1 VGNSLEYAINLRD
14 GFSGVAS
21 KVKGSVDDIGK
32 GIQNLSKTAS
42 SGMSALSGDF
52 SKLGDVIGG
61 IGGPAAA
68 MGAAVVGALG
78 SMITKTMEASEGFRK
93 LSERTGASVEF
104 LSGFTQAADD
114 MFVSSEAV
122 NASLTIF
129 AKKLGG
135 AEDAMDGSGTTA
147 GAFAKKLA
155 ELGIVSGDMED
166 ALGQV
171 ADRFAGM
178 KDGSEKTALA
188 VQLFGKQGVE
198 LIPILNKGRDAI
210 NEMTAAAK
218 EMGLVMTTE
227 TTQAVTRLKQVLDN
241 LRDRAEGAALNMGSG
256 LVKAAADAGE
266 AFLKFDDK
274 QRIMWQRADADNWL
288 GMTLRVYKTYT
299 EVNDKLVKTL
309 GVSNLAM
316 NEQREW
322 ALKDGDAFSYLT
334 SKTYDAA
341 TAYQQMYGD
350 LNHAS
355 SQMVSFGVAM
365 HEAAQPTQAM
375 KDAALGV
382 NSAVGEMPVVY
393 DKAMTATL
401 IYKLATNQLSF
412 ETFKQETA
420 TRAVTKALFDGKITT
435 EEAAALYQGLADK
448 SIKTEDAL
456 KRTGKAGEEAA
467 ALIDKMND
475 SMGRVKSKDVSLTFN
490 AFRTPMFN
498 DAVGTWA
505 GLNDKSVTV
514 TVNASAGD
522 VNLPIPA
529 GGGNSSP
536 YGTGNN
542 NEYGG
547 ALARGGPVKK
557 SKPYLVGEE
566 GPEMFVPYASGYI
579 VPNSQTPGTK
589 ASGATANT
597 FNMSSPE
604 IIINSVDGAAIAQQ
618 IQRQTLNVA
627 RRARA
632 RASLAG

>member
-1 VGNSLEYAINLRD
+1 
-14 GFSGVAS
+14 
-21 KVKGSVDDIGK
+21 
-32 GIQNLSKTAS
+32 
-42 SGMSALSGDF
+42 
-52 SKLGDVIGG
+52 
-61 IGGPAAA
+61 
-68 MGAAVVGALG
+68 
-78 SMITKTMEASEGFRK
+78 
-93 LSERTGASVEF
+93 
-104 LSGFTQAADD
+104 

-122 NASLTIF
+122 NASLMIF

-288 GMTLRVYKTYT
+288 GMTLRVYKMYT
-299 EVNDKLVKTL
+299 EVNDKMVKTL
-309 GVSNLAM
+309 SVSNTAM
-316 NEQREW
+316 HEQREW

-350 LNHAS
+350 LNRAS
-355 SQMVSFGVAM
+355 SQTVSFGVAM
-365 HEAAQPTQAM
+365 HEASQPTQEM

-382 NSAVGEMPVVY
+382 NSAVGEMPLVY
-393 DKAMTATL
+393 DNAMKATA
-401 IYKLATNQLSF
+401 IYKLATGQLSF

-456 KRTGKAGEEAA
+456 KRTGQAGKDA
-467 ALIDKMND
+467 ALLIDQMNE
-475 SMGRVKSKDVSLTFN
+475 SMKRVQSKDISLTFT
-490 AFRTPMFN
+490 AFRTPLFN

-505 GLNDKSVTV
+505 GINDKSVNL
-514 TVNASAGD
+514 TVNAAAGD
-522 VNLPIPA
+522 VNLPTPA

-536 YGTGNN
+536 YGSGGN

-547 ALARGGPVKK
+547 ALAKGGPVKK
-557 SKPYLVGEE
+557 SKPYLVGEQ